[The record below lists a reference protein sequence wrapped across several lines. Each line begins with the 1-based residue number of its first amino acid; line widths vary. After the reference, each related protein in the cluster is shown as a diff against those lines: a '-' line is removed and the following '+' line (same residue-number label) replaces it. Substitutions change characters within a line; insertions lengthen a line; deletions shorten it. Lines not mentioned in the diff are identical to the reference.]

1 MRPKNEVYLLR
12 LADKEIAYHVERS
25 SRRRSIG
32 LKITADGLTIVLP
45 ARAPIKDAERAI
57 QSKLKWILAKLAQP
71 MPAVVALAAGSSVL
85 WQGQAKFVQLAAGRT
100 RLEAEI
106 LYVSE
111 LIPLPTALT
120 RFYQRS
126 AKAYFL
132 QRLGFWSEQM
142 GLQPRQLFL
151 SSAKSRWGSCTALG
165 DIRLNWRLMQAPPQV
180 IDYVVIH
187 ELAHLAELNH
197 SSRFWDIVAA
207 ACPDWKTKRLWLKQN
222 GALLFAW

>member
-1 MRPKNEVYLLR
+1 MSTYSLR
-12 LADKEIAYHVERS
+12 LADRELPYHLERS

-32 LKITADGLTIVLP
+32 LKITADGLTVILP
-45 ARAPIKDAERAI
+45 ARAPLKEAERAI
-57 QSKLKWILAKLAQP
+57 ESKLKWILAKLATP
-71 MPAVVALAAGSSVL
+71 IMAPTALAVGSSVL
-85 WQGQAKFVQLAAGRT
+85 WQGQAKFVQRYAGRT
-100 RLEAEI
+100 RLDTDI

-111 LIPLPTALT
+111 QTPLPATLT

-126 AKAYFL
+126 AKPYFL
-132 QRLGFWSEQM
+132 QRLAYWSEAM

-187 ELAHLAELNH
+187 ELAHLQELNH
-197 SSRFWDIVAA
+197 SPRFWAIVAS
-207 ACPDWKTKRLWLKQN
+207 ACPEWKTHRLWLKQN
-222 GALLFAW
+222 GAKLFAW

>member
-1 MRPKNEVYLLR
+1 MTAHLLQLPDRELPYR
-12 LADKEIAYHVERS
+12 LERS

-32 LKITADGLTIVLP
+32 LKITADGLIVVLP
-45 ARAPIKDAERAI
+45 ARAPLQEAERAI
-57 QSKLKWILAKLAQP
+57 QSKLKWILEKLALPQRAAIEP
-71 MPAVVALAAGSSVL
+71 LAAGGSVL
-85 WQGQAKFVQLAAGRT
+85 WQGEYRRVLPTSGRT
-100 RLEAEI
+100 RLEPDI

-111 LIPLPTALT
+111 LSPLPVSLM

-126 AKAYFL
+126 AKPYFL
-132 QRLGFWSEQM
+132 QRLACWSAHM

-197 SSRFWDIVAA
+197 SPRFWAIVAA
-207 ACPDWKTKRLWLKQN
+207 ACPDWKTHRLWLKQN
-222 GALLFAW
+222 GPALFAW